1 MSTRNGRSYLDMSHK
16 IMAPKNH
23 QKGFNK
29 FRNYEKIEK
38 IKHSYS
44 IPQFQ
49 LGNINNSKQ
58 QIKDGWQGFENH
70 FLHRNLTI
78 DDNLLTKAIE

>member
-16 IMAPKNH
+16 IMTPKNH

-29 FRNYEKIEK
+29 FRNQEKIEK
-38 IKHSYS
+38 FKHSYS

-49 LGNINNSKQ
+49 LENINNSKK
-58 QIKDGWQGFENH
+58 QIKRWMVRIRESFFTPEFNH
-70 FLHRNLTI
+70 
-78 DDNLLTKAIE
+78 